1 MNKKNTN
8 SVVITSVIFAL
19 FISIVYL
26 SALQNKGMEGVT
38 PGLLMDVAMDRTEI
52 VGWDNL
58 IDHNNIALTED
69 RVNGFWT
76 FIFFGYT
83 HCPDVCP
90 ATLSQISQFN
100 ERLKEDSALSE
111 KTQFFFVSVDP
122 VRDTTNVL
130 ADFISYFDP
139 SFTAITG
146 NSEALRLIEDQFD
159 TFHQFEKETAPGEYA
174 VIHSAF
180 VYLVNP
186 SGQLTA
192 KFSPPMNL
200 DQVLSQL
207 NLFVELFS
215 KNRNLT

>member
-1 MNKKNTN
+1 MNKKITN
-8 SVVITSVIFAL
+8 SVVITSVMFAL

-26 SALQNKGMEGVT
+26 SAIQNKGIERVA
-38 PGLLMDVAMDRTEI
+38 PSLLTDVALNQTEI

-58 IDHNNIALTED
+58 IDHNNLALTGD
-69 RVNGFWT
+69 RINGFWT
-76 FIFFGYT
+76 FVFFGYT

-122 VRDTTNVL
+122 VRDTTNIL

-146 NSEALRLIEDQFD
+146 ISEDLRIFEDQFD
-159 TFHQFEKETAPGEYA
+159 TFNKFEKETAPAEYA
-174 VIHSAF
+174 VTHSAF

-192 KFSPPMNL
+192 KFPPPMNL

-215 KNRNLT
+215 KNRNIT